1 MLKSKTMSMKLTS
14 IKFLFFFFAVTTL
27 ITISCSKDDSKKEYG
42 YSKIYMPQAIIKS
55 GGVDNNY
62 TVPAGSD
69 SSTYNYYI
77 DTKTNKIS
85 IILGTALSG
94 PSTDAYSVDI
104 QVNNDTIQK
113 MFASKTLDTALYKLL
128 PASMYTLPTK
138 LEVAQGARSGTFT
151 LDVDIAQLKS
161 NSYVGKF
168 LVLAVKLANPSRFE
182 LNNAISTTIVIIDVN
197 ALVIGP
203 AVEITAKYIINPGN
217 PLIAS
222 AMNGSRRGTLKDWK
236 VNTAILSHGGVGGFS
251 SDGDGKT
258 MDLES
263 GWGSPVISN
272 GKIWQTITLPA
283 GTYAWDP
290 SGGSWKWQGT
300 KDPTYAVVAPNID
313 TLPNYS
319 NIVNNAAILYQTI
332 AQPQPLVTFQ
342 LTGTTTVS
350 VGIVVNYV
358 QDGQGFKSTQVKLVN
373 YPKHL

>member
-1 MLKSKTMSMKLTS
+1 MLKIKTMSMKLTS
-14 IKFLFFFFAVTTL
+14 IKILFFL
-27 ITISCSKDDSKKEYG
+27 IAGTGLIAISCSKDDSKKEYG
-42 YSKIYMPQAIIKS
+42 YSKIYMPQAIIRS

-62 TVPAGSD
+62 LVPTGTD
-69 SSTYNYYI
+69 SSTFNYYI
-77 DTKTNKIS
+77 DSKTNKLS
-85 IILGTALSG
+85 IILGTNLSG

-104 QVNNDTIQK
+104 QVNNDTVQK
-113 MFASKTLDTALYKLL
+113 MFANKILDTALYKLL
-128 PASMYTLPTK
+128 PVSMYSLPTK
-138 LEVAQGARSGTFT
+138 LDVAQGARSGTFT
-151 LDVDIAQLKS
+151 LDVDIPQLKS
-161 NSYVGKF
+161 SGYAGKF
-168 LVLAVKLANPSRFE
+168 LVLAVKIANPTKYE

-203 AVEITAKYIINPGN
+203 AVDITAKYILNPGN
-217 PLIAS
+217 PFIAS
-222 AMNGSRRGTLKDWK
+222 AMNGTRWGTLQSWK
-236 VNTAILSHGGVGGFS
+236 VNTAVLSHGGVGGFS

-263 GWGSPVISN
+263 GWGSPAIYN
-272 GKIWQTITLPA
+272 GKVWQTITLPA

-313 TLPNYS
+313 SLPNYS
-319 NIVNNAAILYQTI
+319 NIVNNAAIFYQVF

-342 LTGTTTVS
+342 LTSTTTVS

-358 QDGQGFKSTQVKLVN
+358 QDGQGFKSTQVKLMN